1 MNTVPSCDT
10 STRIASRKMGFS
22 KMSDELEK
30 KVAELEKSVDEIKI
44 ISREWMR
51 AGAVI
56 LAVLLAW
63 MGVTSFIHIPQLV
76 RKTSVAIAQAEIE
89 KLRVKAKT
97 DAAKIA
103 SIAAMVGGPVYS
115 CPYSGVIKTFNSD
128 LDYKWSW
135 TSLGCVGQLSS
146 RPECRNVGWHS
157 TESEKLKDNQNPT
170 GKLIFNDI
178 PCTILSDSKP

>member
-1 MNTVPSCDT
+1 
-10 STRIASRKMGFS
+10 MGFS